1 MKIFAILSDVIVV
14 IVAAGCMA
22 QRPES
27 GAGEGAAPGVQYLS
41 PAGLH
46 KNPAF
51 SQVVVTEG
59 CGRTVYVGGQS
70 SVNSSGVIV
79 GQGDIKAQAEQ
90 IFKNLEAAL
99 AAGGAT
105 LENVVKWNIYIVEGQ
120 SLDSAFEVFQ
130 SVWGKRPDPP
140 TITLVTVSGL
150 ADDEF
155 LMEMDAIAVVPTKE

>member
-1 MKIFAILSDVIVV
+1 MKTCAIVSYAIVV
-14 IVAAGCMA
+14 IVAAGCTA
-22 QRPES
+22 QGPE
-27 GAGEGAAPGVQYLS
+27 GGEGEDAAQGVQYLN

-46 KNPAF
+46 RNPAF

-59 CGRTVYVGGQS
+59 YGRTVYVGGQN
-70 SVNSSGVIV
+70 SVSSSGVIV

-90 IFKNLEAAL
+90 IFKNLDAAL

-140 TITLVTVSGL
+140 AITVVSVSGL

-155 LMEMDAIAVVPTKE
+155 LMEIDAIAVVPVK